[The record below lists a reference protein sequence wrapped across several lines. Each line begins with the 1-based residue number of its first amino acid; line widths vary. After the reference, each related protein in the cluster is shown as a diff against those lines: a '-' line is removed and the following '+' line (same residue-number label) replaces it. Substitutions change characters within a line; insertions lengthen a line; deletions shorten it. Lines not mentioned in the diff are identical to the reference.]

1 MDERNLDCC
10 VVRDLLPSYLEDLTE
25 AETAREVEA
34 HLESCGDCRSLA
46 ENMRRDLP
54 VEKAPKR
61 ALKFLKKVKRTR
73 LLAAALSA
81 LLALLAMG
89 WLYEQ
94 EFHYPNTEAGRLAA
108 VCDYIPSE
116 GYNANVVLGT
126 EMRVVAWT
134 EKTQNQKT
142 AISMFSYLKHR
153 NMAPSTRICRKDMNW
168 MMRALQK
175 RSDSHPTKGENRMK
189 GRTMMAPSGYSRS
202 PRVPYSHTPRGI
214 SRNWAPF
221 SLKEFCAWIS
231 TSRQKAPQGTLSTG
245 PGVWESCFM
254 KSYAWFL
261 RFSGFSTG
269 FRTRQGG
276 PAKGACPRSLTFPRV
291 AGKPE
296 EPWGPHPR
304 GGISIRGL

>member
-1 MDERNLDCC
+1 MDERKLDCC

-25 AETAREVEA
+25 AETTREVEA

-134 EKTQNQKT
+134 EKDGRLLI
-142 AISMFSYLKHR
+142 AF
-153 NMAPSTRICRKDMNW
+153 
-168 MMRALQK
+168 RA
-175 RSDSHPTKGENRMK
+175 ENEEH
-189 GRTMMAPSGYSRS
+189 G
-202 PRVPYSHTPRGI
+202 RGI
-214 SRNWAPF
+214 R
-221 SLKEFCAWIS
+221 
-231 TSRQKAPQGTLSTG
+231 
-245 PGVWESCFM
+245 
-254 KSYAWFL
+254 
-261 RFSGFSTG
+261 
-269 FRTRQGG
+269 
-276 PAKGACPRSLTFPRV
+276 
-291 AGKPE
+291 
-296 EPWGPHPR
+296 
-304 GGISIRGL
+304 

>member
-25 AETAREVEA
+25 AETTREVEA

-116 GYNANVVLGT
+116 GYNANVVLGP
-126 EMRVVAWT
+126 E
-134 EKTQNQKT
+134 
-142 AISMFSYLKHR
+142 L
-153 NMAPSTRICRKDMNW
+153 
-168 MMRALQK
+168 L
-175 RSDSHPTKGENRMK
+175 
-189 GRTMMAPSGYSRS
+189 
-202 PRVPYSHTPRGI
+202 VPG
-214 SRNWAPF
+214 
-221 SLKEFCAWIS
+221 
-231 TSRQKAPQGTLSTG
+231 
-245 PGVWESCFM
+245 
-254 KSYAWFL
+254 
-261 RFSGFSTG
+261 
-269 FRTRQGG
+269 
-276 PAKGACPRSLTFPRV
+276 
-291 AGKPE
+291 
-296 EPWGPHPR
+296 
-304 GGISIRGL
+304 